1 MALISMPRCEPTADI
16 EFLCPSH
23 PEKAVFAKIYFG
35 IAKLFVDKMCVLHI
49 NPTITQSTIINFCC
63 RPPHGGRGLK
73 FHVLHRQK
81 LLVQSPSSRRAWI
94 EILNPPHIGQSLPPS
109 PSSRRAWIEIHMYI
123 LLSALSGRSPSSR
136 RAWIEITASFTA
148 ADAEAVALL
157 TEGVD

>member
-73 FHVLHRQK
+73 YNQLT
-81 LLVQSPSSRRAWI
+81 
-94 EILNPPHIGQSLPPS
+94 LNTGFDL
-109 PSSRRAWIEIHMYI
+109 
-123 LLSALSGRSPSSR
+123 
-136 RAWIEITASFTA
+136 
-148 ADAEAVALL
+148 VALL

>member
-73 FHVLHRQK
+73 WKFAQGMTP
-81 LLVQSPSSRRAWI
+81 QGASPSSRRAWI
-94 EILNPPHIGQSLPPS
+94 EIYN
-109 PSSRRAWIEIHMYI
+109 
-123 LLSALSGRSPSSR
+123 
-136 RAWIEITASFTA
+136 F
-148 ADAEAVALL
+148 
-157 TEGVD
+157 

>member
-73 FHVLHRQK
+73 SQI
-81 LLVQSPSSRRAWI
+81 LVIIINTLTSPSSRRAWI
-94 EILNPPHIGQSLPPS
+94 EIPYD
-109 PSSRRAWIEIHMYI
+109 YI
-123 LLSALSGRSPSSR
+123 IP
-136 RAWIEITASFTA
+136 
-148 ADAEAVALL
+148 
-157 TEGVD
+157 

>member
-73 FHVLHRQK
+73 FYGYKTVY
-81 LLVQSPSSRRAWI
+81 P
-94 EILNPPHIGQSLPPS
+94 E
-109 PSSRRAWIEIHMYI
+109 
-123 LLSALSGRSPSSR
+123 LSGRPPHGGR
-136 RAWIEITASFTA
+136 GLR
-148 ADAEAVALL
+148 L
-157 TEGVD
+157 

>member
-49 NPTITQSTIINFCC
+49 NPTITQSTIINFCW
-63 RPPHGGRGLK
+63 
-73 FHVLHRQK
+73 
-81 LLVQSPSSRRAWI
+81 SPSSRRAWI
-94 EILNPPHIGQSLPPS
+94 EIIPDCPRN
-109 PSSRRAWIEIHMYI
+109 
-123 LLSALSGRSPSSR
+123 GRFP
-136 RAWIEITASFTA
+136 
-148 ADAEAVALL
+148 VALL

>member
-73 FHVLHRQK
+73 YECIIFK
-81 LLVQSPSSRRAWI
+81 ISISRR
-94 EILNPPHIGQSLPPS
+94 PPHGGRGLKSFF
-109 PSSRRAWIEIHMYI
+109 
-123 LLSALSGRSPSSR
+123 LLGLLLRLL
-136 RAWIEITASFTA
+136 
-148 ADAEAVALL
+148 VALL

>member
-73 FHVLHRQK
+73 FCTK
-81 LLVQSPSSRRAWI
+81 LNVTKTYLSPSSRRAWI
-94 EILNPPHIGQSLPPS
+94 EIFV
-109 PSSRRAWIEIHMYI
+109 
-123 LLSALSGRSPSSR
+123 RSC
-136 RAWIEITASFTA
+136 FYFGLF
-148 ADAEAVALL
+148 VALL